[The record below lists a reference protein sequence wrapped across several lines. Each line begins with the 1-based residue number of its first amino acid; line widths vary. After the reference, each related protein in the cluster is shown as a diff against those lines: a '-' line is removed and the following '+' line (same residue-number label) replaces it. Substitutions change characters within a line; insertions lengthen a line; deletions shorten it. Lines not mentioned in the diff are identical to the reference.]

1 MIKKEFWIIIRD
13 MNKLLVVEDNKAMRE
28 MLENILLEK
37 GYEVKTAEDVS
48 TALVRLKSEYFHL
61 IISDLQLP
69 DIDGIAF
76 LKKVKH
82 YNIPFILLTAFG
94 SIALAVEAIKEGAF
108 DFVSKPVDPDY
119 LFLMVEKALESTR
132 ILRENIIFKEIYASQ
147 VEKSLIIGKSSGILQ
162 EAEKLKQVA
171 GTDTPVLLLGESG
184 TGKELFAR
192 AIHNLSNRAEHPFIA
207 INSASIPENLLENEL
222 FGHEKGSYTDAHLR
236 QIGKL
241 ELAQGGTFFL
251 DEIGDLPHNLQGKI
265 LRVIEEK
272 RVSRIGS
279 HLEIDLDIRFIFAT
293 NINLEKAVN
302 DGRFRQDLY
311 FRINVFPLQL
321 PPLRDRKE
329 DIILLA
335 EYFMKKFSLE
345 MKKGDILLSDR
356 AREKLLHYR
365 WPGNIRELLNTV
377 ERALILCQS
386 GVVGEK
392 DIILPE
398 KPFPLVENFHFSGT
412 LKQVAARAV
421 KGVEKIKIEKVL
433 RETGFNKTKAAA
445 ILEVS
450 YKTLLDKIKDYGITE
465 ED

>member
-1 MIKKEFWIIIRD
+1 

-28 MLENILLEK
+28 MLEHILLEK
-37 GYEVKTAEDVS
+37 GYEVKTAKDVS
-48 TALVRLKSEYFHL
+48 TGMSLLKSEYFHL

-69 DIDGIAF
+69 DIDGISF
-76 LKKVKH
+76 LRKVKH
-82 YNIPFILLTAFG
+82 YNIPFIILTAFG
-94 SIALAVEAIKEGAF
+94 SIELAVEAIKEGAF

-119 LFLMVEKALESTR
+119 LFIVVKKALESTR
-132 ILRENIIFKEIYASQ
+132 ILRENIIFKEIYAHQ
-147 VEKSLIIGKSSGILQ
+147 LEKSVIIGKSKGIMN

-171 GTDTPVLLLGESG
+171 VTDTPVLLLGESG

-192 AIHNLSNRAEHPFIA
+192 AIHNLSYRAEYPFIA

-236 QIGKL
+236 QTGKL

-265 LRVIEEK
+265 LRVIEDK
-272 RVSRIGS
+272 KVTRIGS
-279 HLEIDLDIRFIFAT
+279 HQEITLDIRFIFAT

-311 FRINVFPLQL
+311 FRINVFPLCL

-335 EYFMKKFSLE
+335 EYFIKKFSLE
-345 MKKGDILLSDR
+345 LKKGNITLSNK
-356 AREKLLHYR
+356 AREKLLHYQ

-377 ERALILCQS
+377 ERALILCK
-386 GVVGEK
+386 GTEIGEN
-392 DIILPE
+392 DIVLPE
-398 KPFPLVENFHFSGT
+398 RPFSLADDFNFSGT
-412 LKQVAARAV
+412 LKQVTSRAIR
-421 KGVEKIKIEKVL
+421 GVEKIKIEQVL
-433 RETGFNKTKAAA
+433 RETQFNRTKAAD

-450 YKTLLDKIKDYGITE
+450 YKTLLDKIKEYGISE
-465 ED
+465 EG

>member
-1 MIKKEFWIIIRD
+1 
-13 MNKLLVVEDNKAMRE
+13 MNKLLVVEDNKSMRE
-28 MLENILLEK
+28 MLQNILQEK
-37 GYEVKTAEDVS
+37 GYEVKTAENVS
-48 TALVRLKSEYFHL
+48 SAMLLLKSEYFHL

-69 DIDGIAF
+69 DMNGIEF
-76 LKKVKH
+76 LKKIKH
-82 YNIPFILLTAFG
+82 FNIPFILLTAFG
-94 SIALAVEAIKEGAF
+94 SIELAVEAIKEGAF

-147 VEKSLIIGKSSGILQ
+147 VEKSVIIGKSSAILR

-192 AIHNLSNRAEHPFIA
+192 AIHNLSDRNSQPFIA

-222 FGHEKGSYTDAHLR
+222 FGHEKGSYTDAYLR
-236 QIGKL
+236 QMGKL

-272 RVSRIGS
+272 KISRIGS
-279 HLEIDLDIRFIFAT
+279 HQEIGLNIRFIFAT
-293 NINLEKAVN
+293 NIDLDDAVR

-311 FRINVFPLQL
+311 FRINVFPLRL
-321 PPLRDRKE
+321 PPLRERKE
-329 DIILLA
+329 DITLLT
-335 EYFMKKFSLE
+335 EYFIKKFSIE
-345 MKKGDILLSDR
+345 MNKGDISLSDN
-356 AREKLLHYR
+356 ARKKLLGYQ
-365 WPGNIRELLNTV
+365 WPGNIRELLNTI
-377 ERALILCQS
+377 ERALILCKTDKI
-386 GVVGEK
+386 EEN

-398 KPFPLVENFHFSGT
+398 KPFSLVENFNFNGS
-412 LKQVAARAV
+412 LKQVTARAV
-421 KGVEKIKIEKVL
+421 KGVETIKIQQAL
-433 RETGFNKTKAAA
+433 QETGFNKTKAAE

-450 YKTLLDKIKDYGITE
+450 YKTLLDKIKEYDISE